1 MKQKRKI
8 IMSLSAVSVLALTTL
23 GQEASNQP
31 ISELYSTNQDLTRAG
46 GDRLNGAAKASDII
60 GLTVKNY
67 QDVELGKVSD
77 LAVDM
82 ESGRI
87 VQVIISS
94 GGFLGLGATLTAV
107 PPTALHQ
114 DPELKILQL
123 DVSAE
128 KFKAAPRFDTAKWEE
143 CTQSNRLSEAYG
155 YYGQQPYFAR
165 EGTESNNADGT
176 FANSL
181 PRILMGQSIPPA
193 RAPWIQHTTL
203 LSPARS
209 KKTTAMFPPSTPM
222 ALGAALT
229 TRMGMHQNPLGQSW
243 AMFKKPAKLSALR

>member
-1 MKQKRKI
+1 MI
-8 IMSLSAVSVLALTTL
+8 LCMSAVSLVALTAL
-23 GQEASNQP
+23 GQEPRNQP
-31 ISELYSTNQDLTRAG
+31 IGEVDSDKQDLNQAQREP
-46 GDRLNGAAKASDII
+46 LNGAAKVTDVI
-60 GLTVKNY
+60 GMTVNNY
-67 QDVELGKVSD
+67 QDVKLGKVSD

-229 TRMGMHQNPLGQSW
+229 TRTGMVQNPLGQSW